1 MRSSRL
7 VLLLSPLLLVL
18 PLAFPAFRH
27 ADPFTHRT
35 VYLILNLVIARLT
48 GTCAKLQARDD
59 FWWWIAAYLFPFI
72 TPIVLA
78 AMPSRWGAPL
88 ADFKRG
94 LRPSWDFTTQ
104 AARGSFEER
113 FPLLM
118 RCLAGQPEA
127 TRAGLQAH
135 FQDVKVNFEF
145 LVGMN
150 RDAVNWLLVEAQDRG
165 FVAWTGVV
173 ENVPLVYGAG
183 LVRPKAV
190 DETIRWLASAGAA
203 GQQLTIACRDAGG
216 SVRFIEN
223 RLGERLPLLTRC
235 LAGQPEAAR
244 SALQAYFQGVTANF
258 EFLLGVDPAAGTRLL
273 AEARDRGFVVWT
285 GTSGSNP
292 IAYGAG
298 TVPPGAEQEAGSWL
312 ATAGAPGG
320 TLTVAFRD
328 AKGVQRFIDHTFDRA
343 AGAGV

>member
-18 PLAFPAFRH
+18 PWAFPAFRT
-27 ADPFTHRT
+27 ADRGTHKLA
-35 VYLILNLVIARLT
+35 YIAINLAIAVLC
-48 GTCAKLQARDD
+48 GACAKLQARDD
-59 FWWWIAAYLFPFI
+59 FWWWAAAYVFPFV

-78 AMPSRWGAPL
+78 VMPSRWGAPL

-94 LRPSWDFTTQ
+94 LRPRWNFTAR

-127 TRAGLQAH
+127 TRAGLEAH
-135 FQDVKVNFEF
+135 FQGVKVNFEF

-150 RDAVNWLLVEAQDRG
+150 RDAVNWLVLEAQDRG

-190 DETIRWLASAGAA
+190 DEAAQWLASAGAP
-203 GQQLTIACRDAGG
+203 GQKLTIACHDAAGA
-216 SVRFIEN
+216 VRFIEN

-235 LAGQPEAAR
+235 LAGQPEAACT
-244 SALQAYFQGVTANF
+244 ALHAYFQGVTANF
-258 EFLLGVDPAAGTRLL
+258 EFLLGVNPIAGTRLL
-273 AEARDRGFVVWT
+273 AEARERGFVVWT
-285 GTSGSNP
+285 GTSGNVP

-298 TVPPGAEQEAGSWL
+298 MVPPGGVQEAGSWL

-320 TLTVAFRD
+320 KLTIAFRD
-328 AKGVQRFIDHTFDRA
+328 ANGIQRFIEHTFDRA